1 MPKTLKIG
9 TQKQLFIDNFII
21 DNTSKVELNL
31 NQPRKYVG
39 NPIMIPLYPWERKP
53 ELYGTVW
60 HNEDGSFQMWYQGMG
75 ELGVPSINEPP
86 NFYKLPD
93 GTYRGFDL
101 SNLRYTICYATSE
114 DGIFWDRPNLK
125 LVDYKGSKD
134 NNIALDQ
141 ASYANIIKDNRDS
154 NPNRLY
160 KALFYDGG
168 IGASTMGQGVSV
180 AFSPDGIKWTK
191 YEGNPVIKRA
201 SDAHMLLGW
210 DDLHNKYVAYARPS
224 VHEGNKT
231 RRVGRSTS
239 DDFINWTLPETVL
252 APDELDPPGFEFY
265 GMPVFKYEDI
275 YLGQLNA
282 YYAPPEEPQIRFYGN
297 VEIQL
302 ASSRDGIKWERSG
315 NRKAFIPNGPP
326 GSIDAG
332 QIHTARAPVI
342 VENELWFY
350 YSTTPSEHGIV
361 GRSGPLCLAKLRMD
375 GFVSADADDEMGTLI
390 TKPFVCEGNE
400 LIINAS
406 AEKGLV
412 GVAILDES
420 GIQYSGYS
428 KRDCVLFDSDSISHK
443 VTWQKR
449 PTLDELKG
457 KTIRLKFYLKN
468 ANLYSFTIR

>member
-1 MPKTLKIG
+1 MPKTLKFG
-9 TQKQLFIDNFII
+9 TQKQLFIDNLII
-21 DNTSKVELNL
+21 DETTKVELNL

-39 NPIMIPLYPWERKP
+39 NPIMIPLYPWEGKP

-60 HNEDGSFQMWYQGMG
+60 HNKDGSFQMWYQGMG
-75 ELGVPSINEPP
+75 QLGVPSIDEPP

-93 GTYRGFDL
+93 GKYRGFDL
-101 SNLRYTICYATSE
+101 DNLRYTICYATSE

-210 DDLHNKYVAYARPS
+210 DDLHEKYVAYARPS

-231 RRVGRSTS
+231 RRIGRSVS
-239 DDFINWTLPETVL
+239 DDFINWTVPETVL
-252 APDELDPPGFEFY
+252 APDELDPPGLEFY
-265 GMPVFKYEDI
+265 GMPVFKYEGI

-297 VEIQL
+297 IEIQL

-375 GFVSADADDEMGTLI
+375 GFVSADTGDEMGTLI
-390 TKPFVCEGNE
+390 TNPFVCEGNE

-412 GVAILDES
+412 GVAVLDES

-468 ANLYSFTIR
+468 AKLYAFTIH